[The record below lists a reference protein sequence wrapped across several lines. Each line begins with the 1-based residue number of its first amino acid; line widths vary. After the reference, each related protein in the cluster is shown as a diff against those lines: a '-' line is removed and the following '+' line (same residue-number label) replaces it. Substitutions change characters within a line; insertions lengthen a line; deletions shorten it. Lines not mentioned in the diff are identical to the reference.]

1 MKKRLTVFGFI
12 LTMVMLLGFSM
23 TVFASGDTDEDTLIG
38 SKNMKCTFDGKKL
51 DSDLGSIMELVNQ
64 MQPGDSVKFEIELIN
79 KYEKTTDFWMW
90 NKVIKSFEKNSPANG
105 GAYTYILTYTGPN
118 GKTEDIFRSDTVGGE
133 EISNNREG
141 MREATS
147 NLEDYFFLYSL
158 KKGESGKVTLVVKL
172 DGETQ
177 GNNYQNTLADIDF
190 RFACEIQKEKQEN
203 NPKKNNPTPTRKI
216 AKTGD
221 DFNILPYAA
230 ALAGSGILLLLIL
243 VFTRRKKGGEDVN
256 A

>member
-1 MKKRLTVFGFI
+1 MKKIFGVFGFI
-12 LTMVMLLGFSM
+12 LAMVICFGISGRA
-23 TVFASGDTDEDTLIG
+23 FASSTDTDANTLIG

-51 DSDLGSIMELVNQ
+51 DSNLGSIMDLVNQ
-64 MQPGDSVKFEIELIN
+64 MQPGDSVKFEIELVN
-79 KYEKTTDFWMW
+79 NYEKTTAFWMW
-90 NKVIKSFEKNSPANG
+90 NKVIKSFEQNSPANG
-105 GAYTYILTYTGPN
+105 GAYTYILTYTDPA

-147 NLEDYFFLYSL
+147 NLEDYFYLYSL
-158 KKGESGKVTLVVKL
+158 KKGQSGKVTLVVSL

-190 RFACEIQKEKQEN
+190 RFACEVEDGNDTPNDDN
-203 NPKKNNPTPTRKI
+203 NRPRNRNVVRT
-216 AKTGD
+216 AD
-221 DFNILPYAA
+221 DFNFIPYAA
-230 ALAGSGILLLLIL
+230 AFAASGLLLMCIL
-243 VFTRRKKGGEDVN
+243 FFMGRKKGGRNGN

>member
-1 MKKRLTVFGFI
+1 MKKTFAVFGFI
-12 LTMVMLLGFSM
+12 LTMVICLGFSAKA
-23 TVFASGDTDEDTLIG
+23 FANSADTDDSTLIG

-51 DSDLGSIMELVNQ
+51 DSDLGSIMDLVNQ

-79 KYEKTTDFWMW
+79 NYEKTTAFWMW
-90 NKVIKSFEKNSPANG
+90 NKVVKSFEKNSPANG
-105 GAYTYILTYTGPN
+105 GAYTYILTYTNPD
-118 GKTEDIFRSDTVGGE
+118 GKTEDIYRSDTVGGE

-147 NLEDYFFLYSL
+147 NLEDYFYLYSL
-158 KKGESGKVTLVVKL
+158 KKGQSGKVTLVVKL

-190 RFACEIQKEKQEN
+190 RFACEIEEGSTNN
-203 NPKKNNPTPTRKI
+203 NPPKNNTPPKRTI
-216 AKTGD
+216 VKTGD

-243 VFTRRKKGGEDVN
+243 FFTRKKKGEDVN

>member
-12 LTMVMLLGFSM
+12 LTMVMLLGFSVN
-23 TVFASGDTDEDTLIG
+23 VFASGDTDEDTIIG

-64 MQPGDSVKFEIELIN
+64 MQPGDSVKFEIELLN
-79 KYEKTTDFWMW
+79 KY
-90 NKVIKSFEKNSPANG
+90 EKNSPANG

-118 GKTEDIFRSDTVGGE
+118 GKTEDIYRSDTVGGE
-133 EISNNREG
+133 EISQNREG

-158 KKGESGKVTLVVKL
+158 KKGQSGKVTLVVKL

-190 RFACEIQKEKQEN
+190 RFACEIQKDTEKD
-203 NPKKNNPTPTRKI
+203 NPNKKNNNPNRKI

-230 ALAGSGILLLLIL
+230 TLAGSGILLLLIL